1 MREREPQMSNR
12 GSCRRLWTVLYWAE
26 AGSAES
32 STLPIP
38 VHLWYGVQPL
48 YRTRVASADLHWN
61 WERSIAILGG
71 GKRLTKKGGLAI
83 A

>member
-1 MREREPQMSNR
+1 MSNR
-12 GSCRRLWTVLYWAE
+12 GSCRRLWTVLYWPE

-48 YRTRVASADLHWN
+48 PDPGCQP
-61 WERSIAILGG
+61 RSTLELGEVNRYSG
-71 GKRLTKKGGLAI
+71 GR
-83 A
+83 